1 MRVNH
6 TQNLK
11 SHKHIHDSRHN
22 YRNHATVTRITP
34 QLYDSRHNYTIH
46 ATITRFTPQSQES
59 RYKVTADQ
67 SWAQNSLN
75 SLFPAFFREH
85 MKEAPN
91 PKMAENG
98 QWQCVHCG
106 EALQDIFNF
115 CPECGRSVAQDYLDI
130 DLRDILS
137 EWGMG

>member
-1 MRVNH
+1 M
-6 TQNLK
+6 
-11 SHKHIHDSRHN
+11 
-22 YRNHATVTRITP
+22 NHATI
-34 QLYDSRHNYTIH
+34 I
-46 ATITRFTPQSQES
+46 RFTPQSQES
-59 RYKVTADQ
+59 RHKETADK

-91 PKMAENG
+91 SKMAEND

-115 CPECGRSVAQDYLDI
+115 CPECGKSVAQEGEKTEREIIEMYFYCGFSYSF
-130 DLRDILS
+130 ILQLMS
-137 EWGMG
+137 KYHNINMSLCTI